1 VLNTVPQYPVAGPNS
16 HLRQGVALV
25 ATAAKDCTTIVVPNQ
40 ESNLLPTVSNIFHSG
55 ISQLQTFL
63 KET

>member
-1 VLNTVPQYPVAGPNS
+1 
-16 HLRQGVALV
+16 VALV